1 MIRDTP
7 ATPTAPATA
16 LRERPKSRIGIIFR
30 KEWGE
35 IFRERRTI
43 YAVVLS
49 PLLLTPGLFA
59 LMGVLTNSQI
69 QKARTQ
75 TYTVGVVSAKSDMA
89 SAGLPPVPHVRWV
102 PTTRDSAE
110 AGIRSRH
117 LTAALVLPSDQSAR
131 LAAGDAVPVEIL
143 EDAGA
148 ENSQK
153 AASRLRAAFEQ
164 EGQRVTARRLAAH
177 GLPAAFASPY
187 AVTETPIKSG
197 GSLATLLLSQLLPYL
212 LIISAFSGTIY
223 AAFDQVAGE
232 KERGT
237 LETLLV
243 TPVSRRDIVL
253 GKFAAIVC
261 VCLLS
266 SLLSIAGLGFAFG
279 SGLNAFSF
287 LAQGGVHLSAAAA
300 GVILLALLPLSVLFA
315 GILLAVSTYA
325 RNQKEAQTLL
335 GPLFTLVL
343 IPAAMS
349 MMINV
354 DGNRGLALVP
364 VLNASLIIKQALSG
378 TFDAG
383 FIALAFAASALYAA
397 GALAL
402 VTHLFQKESVLI
414 KA

>member
-1 MIRDTP
+1 MIRGT
-7 ATPTAPATA
+7 TAPEA
-16 LRERPKSRIGIIFR
+16 RPTPSPAVPPRSRIGIIFR

-35 IFRERRTI
+35 IFRERRTVF
-43 YAVVLS
+43 AVVLG
-49 PLLLTPGLFA
+49 PLLITPGLFA
-59 LMGVLTNSQI
+59 LMGVLAGGQA
-69 QKARTQ
+69 KKERTQ
-75 TYTVGVVSAKSDMA
+75 TYTVGVAAPAPSDTNG
-89 SAGLPPVPHVRWV
+89 GLLTGPHLRFL
-102 PTTRDSAE
+102 PTTQPDAE
-110 AGIRSRH
+110 ARIRTHR
-117 LTAALVLPSDQSAR
+117 LAAAVVLPTDLNAR
-131 LAAGDAVPVEIL
+131 LAAGETAPIQIL
-143 EDAGA
+143 EDAGD

-153 AASRLRAAFEQ
+153 AAARLRSLFEFN
-164 EGQRVTARRLAAH
+164 GQAITARRVAAR
-177 GLPAAFASPY
+177 GLPPGFAAPF
-187 AVTETPIKSG
+187 AVTEKPIKSG

-243 TPVSRRDIVL
+243 TPASRRDIVL
-253 GKFAAIVC
+253 GKFAAIVG

-266 SLLSIAGLGFAFG
+266 SLLSIIGMGFAFG
-279 SGLNAFSF
+279 SGLPAFSF
-287 LAQGGVHLSAAAA
+287 LARGGVHLSGAAA

-343 IPAAMS
+343 VPAAMS

-354 DGNRGLALVP
+354 DSGRGLALVP
-364 VLNASLIIKQALSG
+364 VLNASLIIKQALAGS
-378 TFDAG
+378 FDAS
-383 FIALAFAASALYAA
+383 FIGLAFAASALYA
-397 GALAL
+397 GAALFL
-402 VTHLFQKESVLI
+402 VTFLFQKESVLV